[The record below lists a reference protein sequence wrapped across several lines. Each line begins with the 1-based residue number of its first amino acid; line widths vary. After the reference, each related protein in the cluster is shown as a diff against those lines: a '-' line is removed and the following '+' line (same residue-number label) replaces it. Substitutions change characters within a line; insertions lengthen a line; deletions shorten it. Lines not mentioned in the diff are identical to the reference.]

1 MVFHGT
7 KRFTSTHISQKS
19 ELMKEIT
26 LRVPET
32 MVRLIEEWTK
42 HIPEMEVVSLKESG
56 EYEIDEMNRR
66 MALALQTLKQN
77 GALRFGYDY
86 TWIMVAIGD
95 GAIEGMGG
103 FRSPQSY
110 MDYLTGLGVEHV
122 PSRTTLSSWFGK
134 VFGTYPEWE
143 FIDTQDPQEIMR
155 RKNVVR
161 QLISALNKAK
171 K

>member
-1 MVFHGT
+1 
-7 KRFTSTHISQKS
+7 
-19 ELMKEIT
+19 MKEIT

-32 MVRLIEEWTK
+32 MVQLIEEWAK

-66 MALALQTLKQN
+66 MALALHTLKQN
-77 GALRFGYDY
+77 GALRFRYDY

-95 GAIEGMGG
+95 GAIEGMSG
-103 FRSPQSY
+103 FKSPQSY

-171 K
+171 T